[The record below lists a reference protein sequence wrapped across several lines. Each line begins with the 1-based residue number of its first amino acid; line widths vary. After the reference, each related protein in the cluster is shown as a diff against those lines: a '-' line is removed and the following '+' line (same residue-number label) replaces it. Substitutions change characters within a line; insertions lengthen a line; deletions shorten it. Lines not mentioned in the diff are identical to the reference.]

1 MCSLS
6 VLQGMSVYCST
17 LAECWDQDP
26 EARLTASCVVERL
39 ATLREEDL
47 GAGLRLE
54 VGPGQEVVGD
64 IYSEAT
70 DNNKATL
77 PCSTSSSRPSH
88 APSLSCVTVQ
98 PWTQPRV

>member
-1 MCSLS
+1 
-6 VLQGMSVYCST
+6 MSVFCST

-39 ATLREEDL
+39 ATLREENP
-47 GAGLRLE
+47 GACLRLE

-64 IYSEAT
+64 INSEAT

-77 PCSTSSSRPSH
+77 PCLSFSCTSQ
-88 APSLSCVTVQ
+88 APPLSDVTVQ
-98 PWTQPRV
+98 PWTQLPV

>member
-6 VLQGMSVYCST
+6 VLQGMKVFCST

-54 VGPGQEVVGD
+54 VEPGQEVVGD
-64 IYSEAT
+64 INSEAT
-70 DNNKATL
+70 DDNKATL
-77 PCSTSSSRPSH
+77 PCSSSSSCPSQ
-88 APSLSCVTVQ
+88 APPLSCATVRSLT
-98 PWTQPRV
+98 PPPV